1 MPRWAELRD
10 GQLSGLNRGY
20 TVGQVLP
27 EAANGGPLAPV
38 RDGDEVVTAL
48 AARRLDLAVPETE
61 LAARRLRLD
70 GAGPPP
76 SAAGGGWLAQYRA
89 LVQPLDRGGVLR
101 ARDSRAA
108 AE

>member
-1 MPRWAELRD
+1 MAVITD

-27 EAANGGPLAPV
+27 ETADGGPLALV
-38 RDGDEVVTAL
+38 RNGDEVVIDL

-61 LAARRLRLD
+61 LATRRLRLD
-70 GAGPPP
+70 EAGAPP
-76 SAAGGGWLAQYRA
+76 SATGGWLAQYRA

-101 ARDSRAA
+101 APDTKVA

>member
-38 RDGDEVVTAL
+38 RDGDEVVIDL
-48 AARRLDLAVPETE
+48 AARRLDTAVPETE
-61 LAARRLRLD
+61 LATRQLRLD

-76 SAAGGGWLAQYRA
+76 SAVG
-89 LVQPLDRGGVLR
+89 GGVLR
-101 ARDSRAA
+101 PRDAKAA

>member
-1 MPRWAELRD
+1 MRRWAELRD

-38 RDGDEVVTAL
+38 RDSDEVVTAL

-61 LAARRLRLD
+61 LATRQLRLD
-70 GAGPPP
+70 GADPPP
-76 SAAGGGWLAQYRA
+76 SVAGGGWLAQYRA

-101 ARDSRAA
+101 PRDAKAA

>member
-1 MPRWAELRD
+1 MRRWAELRD

-27 EAANGGPLAPV
+27 EAANGAPLAPV
-38 RDGDEVVTAL
+38 RDGDEVIIDL

-76 SAAGGGWLAQYRA
+76 STAGGGWLAQYRA

-101 ARDSRAA
+101 PRDAKAA

>member
-1 MPRWAELRD
+1 MRRWAELRD

-38 RDGDEVVTAL
+38 RDGDEVVIDL
-48 AARRLDLAVPETE
+48 AARRLDLAVPEAE
-61 LAARRLRLD
+61 LATRRARL
-70 GAGPPP
+70 GEAGPRP
-76 SAAGGGWLAQYRA
+76 SASGGGWLAQYRA
-89 LVQPLDRGGVLR
+89 LVQPLDRGGGLR
-101 ARDSRAA
+101 ARDTKAA